1 MYKKLLSGV
10 LAAAMVVGGAAY
22 AAQPQTAADAAS
34 APKPKYT
41 FSMNGADRKSV
52 V

>member
-22 AAQPQTAADAAS
+22 AAQPQQMQHQLQSQSTHS
-34 APKPKYT
+34 A
-41 FSMNGADRKSV
+41 
-52 V
+52 

>member
-22 AAQPQTAADAAS
+22 AAQPQTAAEQHQLQSQSTHS
-34 APKPKYT
+34 A
-41 FSMNGADRKSV
+41 
-52 V
+52 